1 METFASKQVN
11 WRIDALP
18 APTQK
23 ALGWLAKQA
32 WLKKTDWYLAG
43 GTAMALQVGNRS
55 SVDLD
60 FFTPQKD
67 FNAGKLLARFPSKD
81 WKTTL
86 LKEGTIYGELFG
98 AKVSFIAYPF
108 FVSANPNL
116 WYGNVRVLEVTDIA
130 VMKMVAIS
138 QRGKKRD
145 FFDLYWYVKNKE
157 PLRDVFLR
165 LRRQYPETAHNYH
178 HIVKSLAYF
187 ADAEDDPEPKLFF
200 SASWKEVKRFLSGE
214 AKKLME
220 TLL

>member
-1 METFASKQVN
+1 MEINASKKIN
-11 WRIDALP
+11 WHIDALP

-23 ALGWLAKQA
+23 ALDWLAKQV
-32 WLKKTDWYLAG
+32 WIKKTDWYLAG
-43 GTAMALQVGNRS
+43 GTAMALQVGNRC

-60 FFTPQKD
+60 FFTPQKEFD
-67 FNAGKLLARFPSKD
+67 AGKLLSRFPLKD

-108 FVSANPNL
+108 FVSAEPSL
-116 WYGNVRVLEVTDIA
+116 WYGNVRVLAITDIA

-145 FFDLYWYVKNKE
+145 FFDLYWYVKNMG
-157 PLRDVFLR
+157 PLREVFLR
-165 LRRQYPETAHNYH
+165 LKRQYPITTHNYH
-178 HIVKSLAYF
+178 HIVKSLVYF
-187 ADAEDDPEPKLFF
+187 ADAESDPEPKLFF
-200 SASWKEVKRFLSGE
+200 TASWKQVKHFFSNE

>member
-1 METFASKQVN
+1 METFASKQVS
-11 WRIDALP
+11 WHVDVLP
-18 APTQK
+18 AQTQK
-23 ALGWLAKQA
+23 ALNWLAKQV

-43 GTAMALQVGNRS
+43 GTAMALQVGNRC

-67 FNAGKLLARFPSKD
+67 FNAGKLINRFPAKD
-81 WKTTL
+81 WKTTM

-108 FVSANPNL
+108 FAPAKPNL
-116 WYGNVRVLEVTDIA
+116 WYGDVRVLAIADIA

-145 FFDLYWYVKNKE
+145 FFDLFWYIKNKE
-157 PLRDVFLR
+157 PLCDVFFR
-165 LRRQYPETAHNYH
+165 LKRQYPAIAHNYH
-178 HIVKSLAYF
+178 HIVKSLVYF
-187 ADAEDDPEPKLFF
+187 ADAENDPEPKLFF
-200 SASWKEVKRFLSGE
+200 PASWKQVKRFFSSE